1 MILTPNTLACSQVQ
15 RCHCTAADGCL
26 TNQLELASMTVPPQ
40 EGSDPRLPGHLAA
53 RTARLARPNSKA
65 SPLGGRLAKDWTLR

>member
-26 TNQLELASMTVPPQ
+26 TSLLVLASKTAPPK
-40 EGSDPRLPGHLAA
+40 ERSDRLPGRLAA

-65 SPLGGRLAKDWTLR
+65 SPLGGRLAKDWTQR